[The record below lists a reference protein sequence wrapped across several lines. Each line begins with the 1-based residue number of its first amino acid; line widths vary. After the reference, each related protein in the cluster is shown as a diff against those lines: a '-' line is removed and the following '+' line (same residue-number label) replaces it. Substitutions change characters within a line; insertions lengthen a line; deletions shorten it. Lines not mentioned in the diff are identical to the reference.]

1 VSLRSQHEL
10 ECTRKKLGE
19 LEALYASTLKEQP
32 QSERVREVSLQS
44 LRRTINELKEEIARF
59 EAHAGSTTS
68 EN

>member
-10 ECTRKKLGE
+10 ECTRKKLEE
-19 LEALYASTLKEQP
+19 LEELYSATLKDQT

-44 LRRTINELKEEIARF
+44 LRRTINGMKEEIARF

-68 EN
+68 DN